1 MRRAYSLFLAVIFLA
16 LLVLSCGNDR
26 GSPSLNEPKADRSS
40 GNIEVRRFLV
50 QIPYAGNTLEQNI
63 YLLYDKTAK
72 QGLIIDPGAGNPE
85 LEAVIDNSGMI
96 IKGILNTHGHFDHT
110 GANELYRLKYQVEVY
125 GHVSDKPLYQNKADE
140 PTRWIEAESNLKLG
154 NFDIHVLPT
163 PGHTEG
169 SVCFLVANHLFS
181 GDSLFHL
188 SIGRTPDRPST
199 IRLINNIRKKLLS
212 LPASTP
218 VYPGHGETTTIGLEK
233 KDNPF
238 FRDGQGL

>member
-1 MRRAYSLFLAVIFLA
+1 MRRAYSLFLVVIFLA

-50 QIPYAGNTLEQNI
+50 QLPYAGKTLEQNI
-63 YLLYDKTAK
+63 YLLYDKATK

-110 GANELYRLKYQVEVY
+110 GANGLYRLKYQVDVY
-125 GHVSDKPLYQNKADE
+125 GHTNDRLFYQNKADE
-140 PTRWIEAESNLKLG
+140 PTRWIGAESNLRLG
-154 NFDIHVLPT
+154 EFDVHILPT

-181 GDSLFHL
+181 GDTLFQG
-188 SIGRTPDRPST
+188 SIGRTPDRSAT
-199 IRLINNIRKKLLS
+199 VRLVDNIKKKLLS
-212 LPASTP
+212 LPSDTP
-218 VYPGHGETTTIGLEK
+218 IYPGHGVRTAIGLEK
-233 KDNPF
+233 VGYPF
-238 FRDGQGL
+238 LREET